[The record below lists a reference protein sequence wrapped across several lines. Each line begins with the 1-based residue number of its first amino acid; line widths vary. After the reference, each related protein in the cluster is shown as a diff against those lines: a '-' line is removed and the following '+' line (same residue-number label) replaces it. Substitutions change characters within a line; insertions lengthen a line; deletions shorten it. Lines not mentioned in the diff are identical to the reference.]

1 MFFKIKTKNKGVKME
16 NKNRLIKIGLAILA
30 IITTIC
36 ISIDVVNGSF
46 YMAGNDFKWII
57 ILSIL
62 YILLNKAV
70 QNSSKRLI
78 ICSSIFGLITSICAI
93 TGYTAERYLVDN
105 LYISKKE
112 MMLLFLKL
120 EVCFVTITSIAMII
134 MKSLPNIMKKIR
146 KKKELSFFTANKKS
160 ILIVAIILFIA
171 YLPYLLYYYPGNVL
185 IDSTVQIMQGMGDWE
200 FTAHHPPIHTAIITL
215 CVKLGG
221 LIGSYNFGAFIY
233 TLLQTLTTCFLFSFA
248 IYYMAKKQVP
258 VSIRVCSILFYAL
271 CPTIS
276 FLTITMYKDIPFAL
290 AMLALTICMTEIATN
305 LDNFMKHKLRIAL
318 FIISVFLVAIFRNN
332 GLYAMI
338 LGFPIILIMVKKY
351 KVKIGLMI
359 ITGIAICMIITG
371 PIYNL
376 CGIGKG
382 SSKEAFSVILQ
393 QFARLTKYKNE
404 ELTQQEKD
412 AIHKYLP
419 VDNLDELYNP
429 VFSDP
434 VKHQFSDEAFAQD
447 KITLIKTYLQLAIK
461 YPMHTIASIIC
472 NSFGYYYPN
481 TLGWGVYTGV
491 NEECFADKNVDYGI
505 CEKPLVNFE
514 ALDKVNEFVNSRN
527 IPIISMFLSIGFLF
541 WVLVFGII
549 YCIYEKKYN
558 LLIIYV
564 PIVCMWITILA
575 SPVFGEPR
583 YVYSLFTCLP
593 LLIGI
598 TLNKSYKLDNEEEN
612 EELRCQR

>member
-1 MFFKIKTKNKGVKME
+1 MIKKMETKNKLK
-16 NKNRLIKIGLAILA
+16 KIGLAILA
-30 IITTIC
+30 IITTIF

-46 YMAGNDFKWII
+46 HMVGNDFKWII
-57 ILSIL
+57 VVAIL
-62 YILLNKAV
+62 YILFNKAV
-70 QNSSKRLI
+70 ENSTKRLI
-78 ICSSIFGLITSICAI
+78 ICSSIFGLITSICYI

-112 MMLLFLKL
+112 MLLLLFKL
-120 EVCFVTITSIAMII
+120 EICFVTITAVAMII
-134 MKSLPNIMKKIR
+134 MKSLPNAIQKIR
-146 KKKELSFFTANKKS
+146 EKKEYSFFTANKKS

-200 FTAHHPPIHTAIITL
+200 FTTHHPPIHTAIITL
-215 CVKLGG
+215 CVTLGG
-221 LIGSYNFGAFIY
+221 IIGSYNFGAFIY
-233 TLLQTLTTCFLFSFA
+233 TLLQTLTTCMLFSFA
-248 IYYMAKKQVP
+248 IFYMAKKEVP
-258 VSIRVCSILFYAL
+258 VIIRVCSMLFYAL

-290 AMLALTICMTEIATN
+290 AMLLFTICMTEIATN
-305 LDNFMKHKLRIAL
+305 LENFMKHKLRIAL
-318 FIISVFLVAIFRNN
+318 FILATFLVAIFRNN

-338 LGFPIILIMVKKY
+338 LALPIIMIMIKKY
-351 KVKIGLMI
+351 KVKVGLMI
-359 ITGIAICMIITG
+359 VAGITLCMIVTG

-393 QFARLTKYKNE
+393 QFARLTKFKNE
-404 ELTQQEKD
+404 ELTKEEKE

-419 VDNLDELYNP
+419 VDNLGELYNP

-434 VKHQFSDEAFAQD
+434 VKHQFSDEAFEQD
-447 KITLIKTYLQLAIK
+447 KTTLIKTYLQLAIK

-491 NEECFADKNVDYGI
+491 NEECFADNNVDYGI
-505 CEKPLVNFE
+505 CEKHLVNFGF
-514 ALDKVNEFVNSRN
+514 LDKINEFVNSRN
-527 IPIISMFLSIGFLF
+527 IPIISIFLSIGFLF

-564 PIVCMWITILA
+564 PILCMWITILA

-593 LLIGI
+593 LLIGMS
-598 TLNKSYKLDNEEEN
+598 LKKSYN
-612 EELRCQR
+612 